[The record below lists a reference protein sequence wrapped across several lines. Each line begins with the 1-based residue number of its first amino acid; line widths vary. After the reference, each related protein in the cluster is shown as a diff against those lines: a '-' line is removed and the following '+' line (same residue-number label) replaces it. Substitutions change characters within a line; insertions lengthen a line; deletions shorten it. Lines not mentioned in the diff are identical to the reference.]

1 MIFHFFH
8 LSSDMVTS
16 IRIRRIIILWGWKG
30 SRETKCIQGLSTLGS
45 ALVTRVPTDWCR
57 SPPSN
62 LRTHP
67 CIYLFVYFPLNT
79 MIYCIYHIYMFHYL
93 FFNLLLRFQSWPNF
107 IGSSLTRELDGGEE
121 EEAWRTYPPLWCPSP
136 CFPVTYLVI
145 DKCVA
150 VWTRDITVRKHFTAR
165 VQYNSVVFVCNLY
178 LYYICIIFCF
188 RPIVSIEK

>member
-1 MIFHFFH
+1 MIFHFFY

-79 MIYCIYHIYMFHYL
+79 MIYCIYMFHYL
-93 FFNLLLRFQSWPNF
+93 FFNLLLWFQSWPNF
-107 IGSSLTRELDGGEE
+107 IL
-121 EEAWRTYPPLWCPSP
+121 
-136 CFPVTYLVI
+136 
-145 DKCVA
+145 
-150 VWTRDITVRKHFTAR
+150 AR
-165 VQYNSVVFVCNLY
+165 VWLENSMEEKKRKLGERI
-178 LYYICIIFCF
+178 L
-188 RPIVSIEK
+188 RSGALHPVSLLRSLSSTSVLLCGPAI